1 MRTLANGNGAA
12 NMARQDVMKI
22 GPEDRASQEDALK
35 VFKNLFPGAA
45 QLFVRAVYSVGK
57 TDVSLGPALGSGACR
72 SPFAHSDPAVLAA
85 IAAIE
90 DPDVRRYAEQ
100 RCTEAALQRLLREN
114 PAHAYFSDRLREL
127 YDESIEGRL
136 AMEIGKLQEYVRA
149 INDIQDGVIGQLHA
163 RVRALEEQLQQP
175 VVQAEHV

>member
-1 MRTLANGNGAA
+1 
-12 NMARQDVMKI
+12 MADVM
-22 GPEDRASQEDALK
+22 Q
-35 VFKNLFPGAA
+35 V
-45 QLFVRAVYSVGK
+45 FVRAKALRYAPGATYKIEGRKSLNMEVGPNK
-57 TDVSLGPALGSGACR
+57 RARSDHNSNDPSLGAALGSGACR

-90 DPDVRRYAEQ
+90 DPFVRRYAEQ

-114 PAHAYFSDRLREL
+114 PAHAYFSDRLNEL

-136 AMEIGKLQEYVRA
+136 AMEIGKLEEYVRA

>member
-1 MRTLANGNGAA
+1 MDSHSLDRTY
-12 NMARQDVMKI
+12 
-22 GPEDRASQEDALK
+22 P
-35 VFKNLFPGAA
+35 
-45 QLFVRAVYSVGK
+45 
-57 TDVSLGPALGSGACR
+57 SLGAALGSGACR

-114 PAHAYFSDRLREL
+114 PAHAYFKDRLREL
-127 YDESIEGRL
+127 YDESIDGRHAAAIGRSAQNIHNVML
-136 AMEIGKLQEYVRA
+136 ATDTMRDNIRDVMA
-149 INDIQDGVIGQLHA
+149 ANDIQDGVIGQLLA

-175 VVQAEHV
+175 VVQAEHVNNLG

>member
-1 MRTLANGNGAA
+1 MLLRVGAEHNNRWTHA
-12 NMARQDVMKI
+12 AR
-22 GPEDRASQEDALK
+22 
-35 VFKNLFPGAA
+35 
-45 QLFVRAVYSVGK
+45 
-57 TDVSLGPALGSGACR
+57 GSGACR

-100 RCTEAALQRLLREN
+100 RCTEGPRRLRSDCCVRTLREN

-127 YDESIEGRL
+127 YDESIDGRHAAAIGRSAQNIHNVML
-136 AMEIGKLQEYVRA
+136 ATDTMRDNIRDVMAAL
-149 INDIQDGVIGQLHA
+149 DIQNGHIAQLHA